1 MFAIDKKISSDGRA
15 PLTPPRMNN
24 SLPTPPTS
32 HIELSN
38 STQPPRGTSTNS
50 DRQIRI
56 GEPSSSSSPPQTVH
70 HPSQS
75 PPPSSMGN
83 EGEDAEAS
91 PSVVAHHR
99 KAKRISS
106 GAVPQTTDESVQTEE
121 VLPHDEDRGRSR
133 QIRQNGKHASHSPSR
148 SRTPSPILG
157 SMTGGTEGR
166 LSFNAALAPTPE
178 EVRSILYGD
187 TNGEDIA
194 RPRSVGKEEIN
205 GLLQSLAS
213 MGLDNVDEEMQSSGS
228 SVSHE
233 RQLASMV
240 KKLIKHAQKQD
251 EYIDHNEEA
260 LYNTRLRSIAM
271 LSSLRTTFAH
281 SHAAEFELR
290 ARLEAELDG
299 VKLQARKL
307 SHLLAKSE
315 SRNEELDRER
325 AMSAEEEILWQE
337 EMKDHASAYARQQAA
352 RAKAAQSVQSTSANA
367 NGTIETPRKEASTSY
382 VDVTAENAA
391 QPSSSAVQSTPVT
404 VLDEPFEERKVTS
417 SGSNLPQSV
426 SDSSLAGLGISSGA
440 GPSVT
445 IDIQNAPAGSPLS
458 TIIKERNKLMADK
471 RYLKSRMRDAEAQ
484 RDRLELE
491 LKSLRPLLVRGVP
504 SKNTVASQL
513 TATPTTPGRSQ
524 KRDRS
529 KRRKQAMLGDAEAEH
544 LLLAARRLQKTRSNK
559 DAEEGERPTTPPPVT
574 SSSANALAPRTPR
587 TPKIT
592 QTPKSSAILDSVTQS
607 GASSRMAPESV
618 IAPNA
623 SPLAGRNGSVG
634 RWSSHQRV
642 DSARS
647 IGGID
652 DLLQAA
658 QTVLTPGEKLRQQ
671 QLEQERLRHSELH
684 GEDDVDEGDITAR
697 NDTMVDE
704 RIPVQDGR
712 FAHVDRSLQSSIDES
727 PKRRRV
733 SSVALEADRR
743 HSTILSSPEKGSFSA
758 LSRRLRTHTE
768 GADPHSMP
776 NASQASALS
785 ALDLLADQAAASQQ
799 PSQSSEQSHSGEG
812 EAFMGG
818 GRSDDSD
825 DGMHVDHMGP
835 NEIPHM
841 GNHYYPRGAYGHPY
855 AHPPPPPMG
864 HEAYR
869 LNTQPGAY
877 AYGPGGSPV
886 AMTSSQGGWTSQNIP
901 PGRNEIYSPTAAHHA
916 RFALQSGP
924 RISSGFVTNMPEG
937 PRLAK
942 ANQMMNANMMNGGGV
957 EAGYSDDESTG
968 TQRTPQKGGNTS
980 PDKRLPYVRWSEDED
995 QRLRRAIKEFGQRW
1009 ESVARVVGSRTYHQC
1024 RQRYLLMRRKEAAA
1038 KEGHN
1043 GSGDDLRA

>member
-1 MFAIDKKISSDGRA
+1 MFATDKKISSDGRA
-15 PLTPPRMNN
+15 PLTPPRMEN

-38 STQPPRGTSTNS
+38 STHPPRGSTSNS
-50 DRQIRI
+50 GHKIRL

-70 HPSQS
+70 NHSQS
-75 PPPSSMGN
+75 PPPSSMAN
-83 EGEDAEAS
+83 SGEDAEAS
-91 PSVVAHHR
+91 PSIVAHHR
-99 KAKRISS
+99 KTKRISS
-106 GAVPQTTDESVQTEE
+106 GTTTQTADDSIQSAKTSSNEE
-121 VLPHDEDRGRSR
+121 RGRSR
-133 QIRQNGKHASHSPSR
+133 QPRQNGNHLSRSPSR

-157 SMTGGTEGR
+157 SLINGNQAR
-166 LSFNAALAPTPE
+166 LSFNVALEPTPE
-178 EVRSILYGD
+178 EVRSLLYGD
-187 TNGEDIA
+187 ANGEEIT
-194 RPRSVGKEEIN
+194 RPRSVGKEEMN
-205 GLLQSLAS
+205 GLMQSLAS
-213 MGLDNVDEEMQSSGS
+213 MGLDNVDEEMHSSS
-228 SVSHE
+228 TSLSQE
-233 RQLASMV
+233 KQLASMV
-240 KKLIKHAQKQD
+240 KKLIKHAQKQE
-251 EYIDHNEEA
+251 EYIDQNEEA
-260 LYNTRLRSIAM
+260 LHNTRLRSIAM
-271 LSSLRTTFAH
+271 LSSLRTSFAH
-281 SHAAEFELR
+281 SHAAEYELR

-299 VKLQARKL
+299 VKSQARKL

-315 SRNEELDRER
+315 SRHEELDRER

-352 RAKAAQSVQSTSANA
+352 RAKAAQTLQSTPAA
-367 NGTIETPRKEASTSY
+367 NGNVQFANGSIETPKKEASTSY
-382 VDVTAENAA
+382 TDMTSEEAP
-391 QPSSSAVQSTPVT
+391 QAVQSTPA
-404 VLDEPFEERKVTS
+404 LEEPFEERKVTS
-417 SGSNLPQSV
+417 SEGNLPQSV
-426 SDSSLAGLGISSGA
+426 SDSSLAGLGISSA
-440 GPSVT
+440 TGPSVT
-445 IDIQNAPAGSPLS
+445 IDVQHAPAGSPLS
-458 TIIKERNKLMADK
+458 TIIKERNKLVADK
-471 RYLKSRMRDAEAQ
+471 RYLKSRVRDAEAQ

-491 LKSLRPLLVRGVP
+491 LKGLRPLLVRGVP
-504 SKNTVASQL
+504 SKTAVASQL

-529 KRRKQAMLGDAEAEH
+529 KRRKQAMMGDAEAEH

-559 DAEEGERPTTPPPVT
+559 ESEENGRPTTPPPAAAT
-574 SSSANALAPRTPR
+574 SSSTDPIIPRTPR
-587 TPKIT
+587 TPKMT
-592 QTPKSSAILDSVTQS
+592 QTPRSSTMLDSVIQS
-607 GASSRMAPESV
+607 GASSRMASESV
-618 IAPNA
+618 IAPSA

-634 RWSSHQRV
+634 GWGSHQRV
-642 DSARS
+642 DSTRS

-671 QLEQERLRHSELH
+671 QEEDQRRHSESH
-684 GEDDVDEGDITAR
+684 RDDDDEAADTTAR
-697 NDTMVDE
+697 NE
-704 RIPVQDGR
+704 RIEEKPLPSHLDDR
-712 FAHVDRSLQSSIDES
+712 FAHLDRSLQSSVDES

-733 SSVALEADRR
+733 SSVALDADRR
-743 HSTILSSPEKGSFSA
+743 HSNILSSPEKGSFSA

-768 GADPHSMP
+768 GADPHTSGVP

-818 GRSDDSD
+818 RSDDSD

-835 NEIPHM
+835 NGTPHM

-855 AHPPPPPMG
+855 AHPPMG
-864 HEAYR
+864 HDAYR
-869 LNTQPGAY
+869 LHTQPGAY
-877 AYGPGGSPV
+877 PYGPGGSPV
-886 AMTSSQGGWTSQNIP
+886 TMTPSQGWTSQTVP
-901 PGRNEIYSPTAAHHA
+901 PGRNGIYSPPAAHHA

-924 RISSGFVTNMPEG
+924 RISSGFVTNMQDG

-942 ANQMMNANMMNGGGV
+942 ANQMMNANMMSGGG
-957 EAGYSDDESTG
+957 AIDTGFSDDESIG

-1038 KEGHN
+1038 KEGQN
-1043 GSGDDLRA
+1043 GSGDDVRT

>member
-1 MFAIDKKISSDGRA
+1 MFATDKKISSDGRA

-50 DRQIRI
+50 EHHIRI
-56 GEPSSSSSPPQTVH
+56 GEPSSSSPPQTVH

-83 EGEDAEAS
+83 GGEDAEAS

-99 KAKRISS
+99 KVKRISS
-106 GAVPQTTDESVQTEE
+106 GAAPHTADESVQTEE
-121 VLPHDEDRGRSR
+121 TTSHQERGRSR
-133 QIRQNGKHASHSPSR
+133 QPRQNGHAHSPSR

-157 SMTGGTEGR
+157 SVTGGTDGR
-166 LSFNAALAPTPE
+166 LSFHAALEPTPE
-178 EVRSILYGD
+178 EVRSLLYGD
-187 TNGEDIA
+187 ADGEDIA
-194 RPRSVGKEEIN
+194 RPRSVGKEEMN
-205 GLLQSLAS
+205 GLMQSLAG

-228 SVSHE
+228 SVSQE

-260 LYNTRLRSIAM
+260 LHNTRLRSIAM

-281 SHAAEFELR
+281 SYAAEFELR

-307 SHLLAKSE
+307 SQLLNKSE

-352 RAKAAQSVQSTSANA
+352 RARAAQTVQSTPGNA
-367 NGTIETPRKEASTSY
+367 NGSIETPRKDASTSY
-382 VDVTAENAA
+382 VDVTAENASR
-391 QPSSSAVQSTPVT
+391 PPSSAVQSTPVN
-404 VLDEPFEERKVTS
+404 VLDEPFEERKVNS
-417 SGSNLPQSV
+417 SGGNLPQSV

-440 GPSVT
+440 GPSAT
-445 IDIQNAPAGSPLS
+445 IDAQNAPAGSPLS

-513 TATPTTPGRSQ
+513 TATPTTPGRSH

-529 KRRKQAMLGDAEAEH
+529 KRRKQAMMGDAEAEH

-559 DAEEGERPTTPPPVT
+559 EVEENGRPTTPPPT
-574 SSSANALAPRTPR
+574 AATNPLAPRTPR
-587 TPKIT
+587 TPKIAH
-592 QTPKSSAILDSVTQS
+592 TPKSSAMLDSVTQS

-634 RWSSHQRV
+634 RWGSHQRV

-671 QLEQERLRHSELH
+671 QEQEQRRNSELR
-684 GEDDVDEGDITAR
+684 GEDDEGDAADVTAR
-697 NDTMVDE
+697 NDTMEDE
-704 RIPVQDGR
+704 RFPLQDNR
-712 FAHVDRSLQSSIDES
+712 FAHLDRSLQSSVDES

-743 HSTILSSPEKGSFSA
+743 HSAILSSPEKGSFST

-768 GADPHSMP
+768 GADPHSSQMP

-818 GRSDDSD
+818 RSDDSD

-835 NEIPHM
+835 NGTPQM

-855 AHPPPPPMG
+855 AHPPPMG

-886 AMTSSQGGWTSQNIP
+886 AMSSSQGWTSQNIP
-901 PGRNEIYSPTAAHHA
+901 PGRNGIYSPPAAHHA

-924 RISSGFVTNMPEG
+924 RISSGFVTNMQDG

-942 ANQMMNANMMNGGGV
+942 ANQMMNVNMMNGGAV
-957 EAGYSDDESTG
+957 DPGYSDDESVGT

-980 PDKRLPYVRWSEDED
+980 PDKRLPYVRWSEEED

>member
-1 MFAIDKKISSDGRA
+1 MFATDKKISSDGRA

-38 STQPPRGTSTNS
+38 STQPPRGTLTNS
-50 DRQIRI
+50 EHHIRI
-56 GEPSSSSSPPQTVH
+56 GESSSSSPPQTVH

-83 EGEDAEAS
+83 GGEDAEAS

-99 KAKRISS
+99 KVKRISS
-106 GAVPQTTDESVQTEE
+106 GAAPQTADGSAQTEDVSFHE
-121 VLPHDEDRGRSR
+121 ERGRSR
-133 QIRQNGKHASHSPSR
+133 QPRQNGVHSPSR

-157 SMTGGTEGR
+157 SMANGMEGR
-166 LSFNAALAPTPE
+166 LSFSAALEPTPE
-178 EVRSILYGD
+178 EVRSLLYGD
-187 TNGEDIA
+187 ENEEDIA

-205 GLLQSLAS
+205 GLMQSLAG
-213 MGLDNVDEEMQSSGS
+213 MGLDNVDEDMSNSI
-228 SVSHE
+228 SHE

-251 EYIDHNEEA
+251 DYIDHNEEA
-260 LYNTRLRSIAM
+260 LHNTRLRSIAM
-271 LSSLRTTFAH
+271 LSSLRTSFAH
-281 SHAAEFELR
+281 SYAAEFELR

-307 SHLLAKSE
+307 SQLLNKSE

-352 RAKAAQSVQSTSANA
+352 RAKAAQTVQSTPVNT
-367 NGTIETPRKEASTSY
+367 NGSIETPKKDASTSY
-382 VDVTAENAA
+382 VDITAENAA
-391 QPSSSAVQSTPVT
+391 RPSSSVVHSTPAT

-417 SGSNLPQSV
+417 SGGNLPQSV
-426 SDSSLAGLGISSGA
+426 SDSSLAGLGISSAA

-445 IDIQNAPAGSPLS
+445 IDAQNVPAGSPLS

-529 KRRKQAMLGDAEAEH
+529 KRRKQAMMGDAEAEH

-559 DAEEGERPTTPPPVT
+559 EAEENGRPTTPPPVA
-574 SSSANALAPRTPR
+574 SSSANPLVPRTPR
-587 TPKIT
+587 TPKISS
-592 QTPKSSAILDSVTQS
+592 TPKSSAMLDSVTQS

-634 RWSSHQRV
+634 RWGSHQRV

-671 QLEQERLRHSELH
+671 QLEQEQQRQNELH
-684 GEDDVDEGDITAR
+684 GEDDDIDAADVTAR
-697 NDTMVDE
+697 NDTMGDE
-704 RIPVQDGR
+704 RFPMQDGR
-712 FAHVDRSLQSSIDES
+712 FAHLDRSLQSSIDES

-743 HSTILSSPEKGSFSA
+743 HSAILSSPEKGSFSA

-768 GADPHSMP
+768 GADPHTSGMP

-812 EAFMGG
+812 EAFIG
-818 GRSDDSD
+818 GRSDESD
-825 DGMHVDHMGP
+825 DGMHVDHVGP
-835 NEIPHM
+835 NGTPHM

-855 AHPPPPPMG
+855 AHPPMG

-869 LNTQPGAY
+869 LNTQQPGTY

-886 AMTSSQGGWTSQNIP
+886 AMTSSQGWTSQNIP
-901 PGRNEIYSPTAAHHA
+901 PGRNGIYSPPAAHHA

-924 RISSGFVTNMPEG
+924 RISSGFVTNMQDG

-942 ANQMMNANMMNGGGV
+942 ANQMMNANMMND
-957 EAGYSDDESTG
+957 AGYSDDESTG